1 MKQPLISVIVPCY
14 NVENQIDRCLKSLT
28 EQTLD
33 KNQYE
38 IITINDASEDRTL
51 DKLTQW
57 EKKYP
62 SLISVIT
69 YDENQKQGGARNQGI
84 AIAKGEYI
92 AFVDS
97 DDFVNI
103 HLYQE
108 VKNIIDKHSYDEILI
123 KGTNINH
130 VKSDDISFVEKKMK
144 TLEHSKSRQDLAVE
158 HKRIENFFDYNLPSQ
173 GNNGNLFFT
182 SHIYKKSLFTD
193 NDIAF
198 PVKYVYEDN
207 YLTKVI
213 SLYIKDTYLI
223 DEIFYFYCENLSS
236 TVCASNNLHHLDR
249 LAIELAV
256 LEYYRLVGAF
266 SLFKKKLEWPF
277 VQNFYLNTLYIL
289 FTRFDKLPDIYNFMK
304 EEVYKNFPDFAKNEN
319 YNKFTTQRE
328 KLLLEL
334 LKSGVDVSP
343 DELKRIQIAYLK
355 SIINSK

>member
-1 MKQPLISVIVPCY
+1 MNQPLISVIVPCF
-14 NVENQIDRCLKSLT
+14 NVEKQIDRCLKSLT

-33 KNQYE
+33 KSFYE
-38 IITINDASEDRTL
+38 IIAINDASEDKTF
-51 DKLTQW
+51 DKLVEW
-57 EKKYP
+57 EKKFP

-69 YDENQKQGGARNQGI
+69 YDENQRQGGARNQGI
-84 AIAKGEYI
+84 AIAKGEYL

-108 VKNIIDKHSYDEILI
+108 VKNIIDKHRYDEILI
-123 KGTNINH
+123 KGTNVNH
-130 VKSDDISFVEKKMK
+130 IKSEDISFIEKSMK
-144 TLEHSKSRQDLAVE
+144 TLEHSKTRQDLAVE
-158 HKRIENFFDYNLPSQ
+158 HKRIENFFDYHLPSY

-182 SHIYKKSLFTD
+182 SHIFKRALFTD

-198 PVKYVYEDN
+198 PVKCAYEDN

-236 TVCASNNLHHLDR
+236 TVNSNNASHHLDR
-249 LAIELAV
+249 LDIELAV
-256 LEYYRLVGAF
+256 LEYYKLVGAF
-266 SLFKKKLEWPF
+266 SLFKKELEWPF
-277 VQNFYLNTLYIL
+277 IEFFYLNTLYIL
-289 FTRFDKLPDIYNFMK
+289 FTKFDKLPDIYNFMRD
-304 EEVYKNFPDFAKNEN
+304 EVYKNFPDFAKNEN
-319 YNKFTTQRE
+319 FNKVSKRQ

-334 LKSGVDVSP
+334 LKSKVDVTP
-343 DELKRIQIAYLK
+343 EELQKIQIAYLK

>member
-1 MKQPLISVIVPCY
+1 MNQPLISVIVPCF
-14 NVENQIDRCLKSLT
+14 NVEKQIDRCLKSLT

-33 KNQYE
+33 KSFYE
-38 IITINDASEDRTL
+38 IIAINDASEDKTF
-51 DKLTQW
+51 DKLVEW
-57 EKKYP
+57 EKKFP

-69 YDENQKQGGARNQGI
+69 YDENQRQGGARNQGI
-84 AIAKGEYI
+84 AIAKGEYL

-108 VKNIIDKHSYDEILI
+108 VKNIIDKHRYDEILI
-123 KGTNINH
+123 KGTNVNH
-130 VKSDDISFVEKKMK
+130 IKSEDISFIEKSMK
-144 TLEHSKSRQDLAVE
+144 TLEHSKTRQDLAVE
-158 HKRIENFFDYNLPSQ
+158 HKRIENFFDYHLPSY

-182 SHIYKKSLFTD
+182 SHIYKKALFTD

-198 PVKYVYEDN
+198 PVKCSYEDN

-236 TVCASNNLHHLDR
+236 TVNSNNASHHLDR
-249 LAIELAV
+249 LDIELAV
-256 LEYYRLVGAF
+256 LEYYKLVGAF
-266 SLFKKKLEWPF
+266 SLFKKELEWPF
-277 VQNFYLNTLYIL
+277 IEFFYLNTLYIL
-289 FTRFDKLPDIYNFMK
+289 FTKFDKLPDIYNFMRD
-304 EEVYKNFPDFAKNEN
+304 EVYKNFPDFAKNEN
-319 YNKFTTQRE
+319 FNKVSKRQ

-334 LKSGVDVSP
+334 LKSKVDVTP
-343 DELKRIQIAYLK
+343 EELQKIQIAYLK

>member
-1 MKQPLISVIVPCY
+1 MNQPLISVIVPCY
-14 NVENQIDRCLKSLT
+14 NVEKQIDRCLKSLT

-33 KNQYE
+33 KSFYE
-38 IITINDASEDRTL
+38 IIAINDASEDKTF
-51 DKLTQW
+51 DKLVEW
-57 EKKYP
+57 EKKFP

-69 YDENQKQGGARNQGI
+69 YDENQRQGGARNQGI
-84 AIAKGEYI
+84 AIAKGEYL

-108 VKNIIDKHSYDEILI
+108 VKNIIDKHRYDEILI
-123 KGTNINH
+123 KGTNVNH
-130 VKSDDISFVEKKMK
+130 IKSEDISFIEKSMK
-144 TLEHSKSRQDLAVE
+144 TLEHSKTRQDLAVE
-158 HKRIENFFDYNLPSQ
+158 HKRIENFFDYHLPSY

-182 SHIYKKSLFTD
+182 SHIFKRALFTD

-198 PVKYVYEDN
+198 PVKCAYEDN

-236 TVCASNNLHHLDR
+236 TVNSNNASHHLDR
-249 LAIELAV
+249 LDIELAV
-256 LEYYRLVGAF
+256 LEYYKLVGAF
-266 SLFKKKLEWPF
+266 SLFKKELEWPF
-277 VQNFYLNTLYIL
+277 IEFFYLNTLYIL
-289 FTRFDKLPDIYNFMK
+289 FTKFDKLPDIYNFMRD
-304 EEVYKNFPDFAKNEN
+304 EVYKNFPDFAKNEN
-319 YNKFTTQRE
+319 FNKVSKRQ

-334 LKSGVDVSP
+334 LKSKVDVTP
-343 DELKRIQIAYLK
+343 EELQKIQIAYLK